1 MPLTEAE
8 LKPVIQQAAEWLK
21 PGLQLKPF
29 QYDGLISVIQQHM
42 TIVFARTGMGKS
54 FIFLLISRLYQLLKK
69 KGENMAF
76 GPSIGKGKMP
86 DKKAILLVLPYLAL
100 LQEVLAELTKK
111 FPSIRVAHVD
121 TESNASVV
129 YDKAFQGLV
138 DIIVITPEMLCKPKV
153 MDFFSADTTK
163 VRSVI
168 LLYMC
173 RRVNNAYYFTFSII
187 QGCKGYLC
195 SGV

>member
-8 LKPVIQQAAEWLK
+8 LKPVIQKAAELLK
-21 PGLQLKPF
+21 QGLQLKTF

-54 FIFLLISRLYQLLKK
+54 IIFLLISILYQLLKK
-69 KGENMAF
+69 KGENMSI

-111 FPSIRVAHVD
+111 FPVIRVAHVD

-129 YDKAFQGLV
+129 YDKALQGLV
-138 DIIVITPEMLCKPKV
+138 DIIVITPEMLCKQKV
-153 MDFFSADTTK
+153 IEYFSADTTK
-163 VRSVI
+163 VRNI
-168 LLYMC
+168 LLYMFK
-173 RRVNNAYYFTFSII
+173 RVNHAYYFTFSII